1 MQVHMVK
8 SHTEVHGIGISRP
21 ARRRTS
27 GLASW
32 FGARLRRLT
41 NEFARWR
48 RVQRDLH
55 KLRSLD
61 DRMLADIGITR
72 CDVEHVVRHGR
83 RAPGV
88 SLSRRN
94 LRRRR

>member
-8 SHTEVHGIGISRP
+8 SHTEMYGIGRSRR
-21 ARRRTS
+21 AHRRTS

-41 NEFARWR
+41 NELARWR
-48 RVQRDLH
+48 RLKRDLH
-55 KLRSLD
+55 ELRSLD

-72 CDVEHVVRHGR
+72 CDVERVVRHGR

-94 LRRRR
+94 LRR